1 MASSFQ
7 VNFLDCPSFVCVMKK
22 NLASK
27 QSTPTGFSSGEC
39 GRGFG
44 SLNYFLCCPIEWY
57 LTSGGQLDTVQTK
70 YRRLQLCSVT
80 CFKLI
85 EVYVSA
91 RKDSPVFPS
100 PFLM

>member
-7 VNFLDCPSFVCVMKK
+7 VNFLDYPSVVRVMKN

-27 QSTPTGFSSGEC
+27 QSTPGRFSFGEC
-39 GRGFG
+39 ETGVV

-57 LTSGGQLDTVQTK
+57 LICGGQIDTVQTK
-70 YRRLQLCSVT
+70 YRRLQLCSVS

-85 EVYVSA
+85 KVYASA
-91 RKDSPVFPS
+91 R
-100 PFLM
+100 